1 MPLIICKAYS
11 FLGNKCRITISAT
24 KRLNLCL
31 QYIAI
36 HTMKRYKKLI
46 IITAVGIMSMGIF
59 AFTNTSYFEVTKN
72 LDIFTTLYKELNT
85 YYVDTLNPEKLMR
98 AGTVEMLGELDPYTD
113 YIPEE
118 DMDDYRMQTTGK
130 YGGIGAVIGTRAEW
144 VIVTEPYE
152 GFPAQKSGLI
162 AGDRIIEVDGKS
174 AKNFKTDQVSAM
186 LKGKPGTEVTV
197 KIKRPNATGGDDD
210 LIVKMIREEIK
221 IKNVP
226 YYGMVDDHIGYIRLS
241 NFTERAGQ
249 EVRNA
254 LQALEAKGKLKGI
267 ILDLR
272 GNPGGLLH
280 EAINVSNVFIDK
292 NIEVVSTKGK
302 IPEWNKSFY
311 SLNDAADLKTPMV
324 VLADG
329 GSASA
334 SEIVSGS
341 LQDLDRAVVLGQ
353 KTFGKGLVQSTRSLP
368 YGAKLKITTAKYYI
382 PSGRCIQALNYAE
395 RNEDGSVKRVPD
407 SLKVAFKT
415 KNGRTVYD
423 GGGIDPDITV
433 EPERLANI
441 TISLLTKNHLFE
453 YATEYRIKHKKIADA
468 KVFTL
473 TDAEY
478 NEFVAWVSKK
488 EYDYNT
494 RSEKILEEL
503 KATAEKEHYYDAI
516 KTDLDSLKQTMMHDK
531 QRDLEKQKPQIKSL
545 LEEEISSRYYYNTG
559 RTETSLKSDNELK
572 KAIEALKDEKKINE
586 ILAKKQ

>member
-1 MPLIICKAYS
+1 M
-11 FLGNKCRITISAT
+11 
-24 KRLNLCL
+24 
-31 QYIAI
+31 AI
-36 HTMKRYKKLI
+36 DTMKRYKKLI
-46 IITAVGIMSMGIF
+46 IVAAVGVLSMGIF
-59 AFTNTSYFEVTKN
+59 AFTASTSSYFEVTKN

-85 YYVDTLNPEKLMR
+85 FYVDTLNPEKLMR
-98 AGTVEMLGELDPYTD
+98 AGTVEMLSELDPYTD

-152 GFPAQKSGLI
+152 GFPAQKSGLL
-162 AGDRIIEVDGKS
+162 AGDKIIDVDGKN

-186 LKGKPGTEVTV
+186 LKGKPGTEVVV
-197 KIKRPNATGGDDD
+197 KIKRPNAAGGEDD
-210 LIVKMIREEIK
+210 LTIKMVREEIK

-226 YYGMVDDHIGYIRLS
+226 YYGIVDDHIAYIRLS

-249 EVRNA
+249 EVKNA
-254 LQALEAKGKLKGI
+254 LQAMEAKGKLKGI

-292 NIEVVSTKGK
+292 NIEVVATKGK

-311 SLNDAADLKTPMV
+311 SLNDPNDLKTPMV

-341 LQDLDRAVVLGQ
+341 LQDLDRAVILGQ

-382 PSGRCIQALNYAE
+382 PSGRCIQAINYAE

-407 SLKVAFKT
+407 SLKAAFKT

-441 TISLLTKNHLFE
+441 TISLLTKNHIFE
-453 YATEYRIKHKKIADA
+453 YATDYRVKHNKIADA
-468 KVFTL
+468 KSFTL

-478 NEFVAWVSKK
+478 AEFVAWVSKK
-488 EYDYNT
+488 EYDYST

-503 KATAEKEHYYDAI
+503 KKTAEKEHYYDAI
-516 KTDLDSLKQTMMHDK
+516 KADLDSLGKTMMHDK
-531 QRDLEKQKPQIKSL
+531 QRDLEKQKAQVKSL
-545 LEEEISSRYYYNTG
+545 LEEEIASRYYYNTG
-559 RTETSLKSDNELK
+559 RTEASLKSDNELK
-572 KAIEALKDEKKINE
+572 KAIEALKDEKKITE